1 MPFRSSAQKIATDED
16 LYAAALGALMRR
28 AYSVHEMKEYLGR
41 RAADKS
47 GVTVVITHL
56 RDQGYL
62 DDAKYARDYA
72 RLHANSRRQGKFRI
86 ARELRARGV
95 PDRQIDAALESVFAE
110 TDEAALVRERIK
122 RKLGQFRSSAGKSSG
137 GKSIDQKKIASLYR
151 SLIAAGFSSDV
162 IRAEIRNVTKS
173 DAPDSGDEPSTEE
186 M

>member
-1 MPFRSSAQKIATDED
+1 MPFRSNAQKISTDED
-16 LYAAALGALMRR
+16 LYAAALRALMRR
-28 AYSVHEMKEYLGR
+28 AYSVHEMKEHLGR

-56 RDQGYL
+56 REQGYL

-95 PDRQIDAALESVFAE
+95 PDRHIDAALESVFAE
-110 TDEAALVRERIK
+110 TDETALVRERIK
-122 RKLGQFRSSAGKSSG
+122 RKLGQLRGSLE
-137 GKSIDQKKIASLYR
+137 KSIDQKKIASLYR

-162 IRAEIRNVTKS
+162 IRTEIRNVTKA
-173 DAPDSGDEPSTEE
+173 DAADFADEPSVEE
-186 M
+186 A